1 MNCVI
6 ICDNANHSGGV
17 SSVVIAQAAGL
28 KTAGY
33 KVFVFAAYGPPSTL
47 LSVSTEEVFC
57 LYPEISRRGRL
68 TEIWNK
74 YAASQLSEYL
84 VRFSPVDTIIHVHS
98 ISMGLSPSIATALR
112 RRGIPYVITAHDAG
126 WVCPTGYFYNFKTKA
141 YCTYKPFSLA
151 CLSCNCDKKTYL
163 HKAFK
168 FVKVAAL
175 DYLSRIK
182 QGATAIIA
190 PSDLLRD
197 RLVDRTPQSTPVITL
212 LNPVNASNNG
222 ARSNTGDSFLFVGRI
237 WEEKGISE
245 LLEAVGDDCP
255 LTVVGD
261 GPNKGA
267 LERKYPK
274 VAFKGW
280 LSPKEVMAEMRKAIA
295 LVLPSIYLEAF
306 GLVVAEALSQGVP
319 VIVSD
324 RAGAATMV
332 KHGYNGFLV
341 DMGNPDE
348 IRQCCESLLD
358 KSMAKTMSRN
368 AYSRYWENPLS
379 EERYVSEL
387 LTIYRSAVPKTIENI
402 ATPKTGHPNIS

>member
-112 RRGIPYVITAHDAG
+112 KRGIPYVITAHDAG
-126 WVCPTGYFYNFKTKA
+126 WACPTGYFYNFKTKS
-141 YCTYKPFSLA
+141 YCTYTPFSPA

-163 HKAFK
+163 NKAFK
-168 FVKVAAL
+168 LVKVATL

-182 QGATAIIA
+182 QGASAIIM

-197 RLVDRTPQSTPVITL
+197 RLLDRMPRTVPVITL
-212 LNPVNASNNG
+212 WNPVNAKNNG
-222 ARSNTGDSFLFVGRI
+222 ARSISGDSFLFVGRI
-237 WEEKGISE
+237 WEEKGIDE
-245 LLEAVGDDCP
+245 LLEAIGDHCP

-261 GPNKGA
+261 GPKREA
-267 LERKYPK
+267 LEQKYPK

-280 LSPKEVMAEMRKAIA
+280 LPPDEAMAEMRKAIA
-295 LVLPSIYLEAF
+295 LILP
-306 GLVVAEALSQGVP
+306 
-319 VIVSD
+319 
-324 RAGAATMV
+324 
-332 KHGYNGFLV
+332 
-341 DMGNPDE
+341 
-348 IRQCCESLLD
+348 
-358 KSMAKTMSRN
+358 
-368 AYSRYWENPLS
+368 
-379 EERYVSEL
+379 
-387 LTIYRSAVPKTIENI
+387 
-402 ATPKTGHPNIS
+402 